1 MSIIFIIILYIMKG
15 KRSNLKCKLF
25 PKIYKQV
32 GIVALIAFAVYIGI
46 KTVQTQQSKM
56 IEGFKEGKRNIQPR
70 EDTTTEDTTTKD
82 TTTKDT
88 TTEDKNKDKK
98 ESFNL
103 PSKGNTIIINA

>member
-1 MSIIFIIILYIMKG
+1 MKG

-46 KTVQTQQSKM
+46 KTVQTQQRKM

-70 EDTTTEDTTTKD
+70 ED